1 MNLSPMLT
9 SGIFFFIIDEMSR
22 EALGSYEL
30 MVLLAVL
37 RVGRD
42 AYGVT
47 VAHELEQTGGRHVLI
62 GSVYAALDRLEKKGL
77 IVSSIGE
84 PTAERGGRAKKY
96 FKVTAKGVRETREA
110 CRTFTRLLRGVPTLE
125 GELA

>member
-1 MNLSPMLT
+1 
-9 SGIFFFIIDEMSR
+9 MSR
-22 EALGSYEL
+22 EALGNYEL

-47 VAHELEQTGGRHVLI
+47 VAHALEDTSGRSVLI
-62 GSVYAALDRLEKKGL
+62 GSVYAALDRLENKGL

-96 FKVTAKGVRETREA
+96 FKVTAKGLRGAREA
-110 CRTFTRLLRGVPTLE
+110 CRTFTRLLRGVPALE
-125 GELA
+125 GQIG

>member
-1 MNLSPMLT
+1 
-9 SGIFFFIIDEMSR
+9 MSR

-47 VAHELEQTGGRHVLI
+47 VAQELEHTGGRSVLL

-96 FKVTAKGVRETREA
+96 CKVTAKGLREARDA
-110 CRTFTRLLRGVPTLE
+110 CRTFTRLLRGVPALE